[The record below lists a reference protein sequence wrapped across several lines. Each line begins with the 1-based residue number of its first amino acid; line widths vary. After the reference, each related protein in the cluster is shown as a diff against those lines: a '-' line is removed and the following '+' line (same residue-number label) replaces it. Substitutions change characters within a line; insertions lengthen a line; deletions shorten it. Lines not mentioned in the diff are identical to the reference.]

1 MTTANRVAEVNATD
15 TEERTEREVMWPWH
29 ELEYAQLVADSDRI
43 LADALTPQAV
53 ALLHRVAT
61 APAGP
66 PRPSPPASPGW
77 TVSAPPAPEIRATQ
91 RSPPRPRNPI
101 CPQTS
106 TVDRR
111 ARKEVMNPDECI
123 R

>member
-1 MTTANRVAEVNATD
+1 MTLANRVAAVNATD

-66 PRPSPPASPGW
+66 PRPSPLTPPGW
-77 TVSAPPAPEIRATQ
+77 TVTAPPTPGIRATQ
-91 RSPPRPRNPI
+91 RSPPRPRNSPHPI
-101 CPQTS
+101 CSQSS
-106 TVDRR
+106 TVGRR
-111 ARKEVMNPDECI
+111 ARKG
-123 R
+123 

>member
-1 MTTANRVAEVNATD
+1 MTSANMAAEVNATD
-15 TEERTEREVMWPWH
+15 TEQRPEREMIWPWH

-53 ALLHRVAT
+53 VLLHRVAT

-66 PRPSPPASPGW
+66 PRPSPPTSPGW
-77 TVSAPPAPEIRATQ
+77 TVTAPPAPGIRATQ

-101 CPQTS
+101 CPQSS
-106 TVDRR
+106 TVGRR
-111 ARKEVMNPDECI
+111 ARKG
-123 R
+123 